1 MSQTDPAF
9 IFLTLIAAVLGLLTL
24 VLKAKIPPF
33 FALILV
39 ALVSGLALG
48 LSPTDV
54 ISSIQNG
61 MGGVLGFIAVVV
73 GLGAILGAILEHSG
87 GIQNIADR
95 LAKGSSNSVPWK
107 MSLLGTLV
115 AIPVFFDVALVILI
129 PLVLRLAKSLRRASL
144 YVAGPLLAGL
154 AAAHAF
160 IPPTPGP
167 IAVAALLDA
176 DLGLVIVAGLVA
188 AIPAVAI
195 GGPLF
200 ARARFSEEIGATND
214 ESSIQESEDRPV
226 MGISAAILALALP
239 ILLVASGTI
248 LKLTL
253 GEENV
258 SSSLLFVSHP
268 FVALL
273 ISLGLYYV
281 YANRAL
287 KIPGADLNTAS
298 MKALEPAGAVVLVT
312 GAGGAFKQVLI
323 DSQAGA
329 RIAEMAAS
337 MNISVLIFAF
347 LIAAL
352 VRVVQGS
359 ATVAMITAA
368 GFTAPLLMVAEISDF
383 DRALTVVAIAG
394 GATVLSHVNDSGFW
408 LVSRYLNL
416 SVSETLKSW
425 TVIST
430 LVGTTGFLVALL
442 LSLVF

>member
-1 MSQTDPAF
+1 MAQTDPVY
-9 IFLTLIAAVLGLLTL
+9 IFLTLAAAVSGLLVL
-24 VLKAKIPPF
+24 VLKAKTPPF
-33 FALILV
+33 FALILI
-39 ALVSGLALG
+39 ALLAGLALG

-54 ISSIQNG
+54 IASIQNG

-73 GLGAILGAILEHSG
+73 GLGAMLGAILEHSG
-87 GIQNIADR
+87 GIQALADR
-95 LAKGSSNSVPWK
+95 LGKGSVKSVPWK
-107 MSLLGTLV
+107 MSLLGTIV

-129 PLVLRLAKSLRRASL
+129 PLVLRLAKALRRTAL

-176 DLGLVIVAGLVA
+176 DLGLVILAGLLA

-195 GGPLF
+195 GGPIF
-200 ARARFSEEIGATND
+200 ARSQFSQALPETVSTEPTDQTGEED
-214 ESSIQESEDRPV
+214 SSGLV
-226 MGISAAILALALP
+226 AALLALALP
-239 ILLVASGTI
+239 IVLVASGTI
-248 LKLTL
+248 LNLSL
-253 GEENV
+253 GEAAV
-258 SSSLLFVSHP
+258 PPLVRFVSHP

-287 KIPGADLNTAS
+287 KLSADDLNTAS

-323 DSQAGA
+323 DSDAGA

-347 LIAAL
+347 LIAVL

-368 GFTAPLLMVAEISDF
+368 GFTAPLLQVAGISDF

-416 SVSETLKSW
+416 SVSETLRSW

>member
-1 MSQTDPAF
+1 MSQSDPLF
-9 IFLTLIAAVLGLLTL
+9 IFLTLAAAVGGLLAL
-24 VLKAKIPPF
+24 VLKAKVPPF
-33 FALILV
+33 FALILI
-39 ALVSGLALG
+39 ALVAGLVLG
-48 LSPTDV
+48 LSPSDV
-54 ISSIQNG
+54 IASIQNG
-61 MGGVLGFIAVVV
+61 MAGVLGFIAVVV
-73 GLGAILGAILEHSG
+73 GLGAILGAILEKSG
-87 GIQNIADR
+87 GIQSLAHR
-95 LAKGSSNSVPWK
+95 LAAGSPNSVPWK

-129 PLVLRLAKSLRRASL
+129 PLVLRLAKALRRVAL

-167 IAVAALLDA
+167 IAVAALLEA
-176 DLGLVIVAGLVA
+176 DLGLVIVAGLIA
-188 AIPAVAI
+188 AIPAVTI

-200 ARARFSEEIGATND
+200 ARMRFADEVEI
-214 ESSIQESEDRPV
+214 SPV
-226 MGISAAILALALP
+226 APDNSVETAPAGGLSAAIIALALP
-239 ILLVASGTI
+239 IVLVASGTI

-253 GEENV
+253 GEGNV
-258 SSSLLFVSHP
+258 PAAVAFFSHP

-273 ISLGLYYV
+273 VSLSLYYV
-281 YANRAL
+281 YANRVLNLSAT
-287 KIPGADLNTAS
+287 DLNTAS

-323 DSQAGA
+323 DSEAGA

-368 GFTAPLLMVAEISDF
+368 GFTAPLLQVANISDF

-408 LVSRYLNL
+408 LVSRYLDL
-416 SVSETLKSW
+416 SVSDTLKSW

-430 LVGTTGFLVALL
+430 LVGTTGFLVALV
-442 LSLVF
+442 LSFIF

>member
-1 MSQTDPAF
+1 MAQTDPLY
-9 IFLTLIAAVLGLLTL
+9 IFLTLAAAVTGLLVL
-24 VLKAKIPPF
+24 VLRAKMPPF
-33 FALILV
+33 FALILI
-39 ALVSGLALG
+39 ALLAGLALG

-54 ISSIQNG
+54 IASIQNG

-73 GLGAILGAILEHSG
+73 GLGAILGATLEHSG
-87 GIQNIADR
+87 GIRALADR
-95 LAKGSSNSVPWK
+95 LGSGSSKSVPWK
-107 MSLLGTLV
+107 MSLLGTIV

-129 PLVLRLAKSLRRASL
+129 PLVLRLAKSLRRAAL

-176 DLGLVIVAGLVA
+176 DLGLVILAGLIA
-188 AIPAVAI
+188 AVPAVAI
-195 GGPLF
+195 GGPIF
-200 ARARFSEEIGATND
+200 VRARYAEELPLTDAVRAPDTI
-214 ESSIQESEDRPV
+214 ESKSSNGLI
-226 MGISAAILALALP
+226 AALAALALP
-239 ILLVASGTI
+239 IILVASGTI
-248 LKLTL
+248 LKLSL
-253 GEENV
+253 GEAAMPPV
-258 SSSLLFVSHP
+258 LVFVSHP

-273 ISLGLYYV
+273 ISLGLYYI

-287 KIPGADLNTAS
+287 KLPASDLNTAS

-323 DSQAGA
+323 DSEAGA

-347 LIAAL
+347 LIAVL

-368 GFTAPLLMVAEISDF
+368 GFTAPLLQVAGISDF

-416 SVSETLKSW
+416 SVSETLRSW

-430 LVGTTGFLVALL
+430 LVGTTGFLVALV
-442 LSLVF
+442 LSLIF

>member
-1 MSQTDPAF
+1 MAQTDPLY
-9 IFLTLIAAVLGLLTL
+9 IFLTLAAAVTGLLVL
-24 VLKAKIPPF
+24 VLRAKMPPF
-33 FALILV
+33 FALILI
-39 ALVSGLALG
+39 ALLAGLALG
-48 LSPTDV
+48 LSPADV
-54 ISSIQNG
+54 IASIQNG

-87 GIQNIADR
+87 GIQALADR
-95 LAKGSSNSVPWK
+95 LGSGSRKSVPWK
-107 MSLLGTLV
+107 MSLLGTIV

-129 PLVLRLAKSLRRASL
+129 PLVMRLAKSLRRAAL

-176 DLGLVIVAGLVA
+176 DLGLVIVAGLIA

-195 GGPLF
+195 GGPIF
-200 ARARFSEEIGATND
+200 ARARYAAELPMIEAERGSETTEPK
-214 ESSIQESEDRPV
+214 SSN
-226 MGISAAILALALP
+226 GLFAALAALALP
-239 ILLVASGTI
+239 IILVASGTI
-248 LKLTL
+248 LKLSV
-253 GEENV
+253 GEASMPPALV
-258 SSSLLFVSHP
+258 FVSHP

-287 KIPGADLNTAS
+287 KLPASDLNTAS

-323 DSQAGA
+323 DSEAGA

-347 LIAAL
+347 LIAVL

-368 GFTAPLLMVAEISDF
+368 GFTAPLLQVAGISDF

-416 SVSETLKSW
+416 SVSETLRSW

-442 LSLVF
+442 LSMVF

>member
-1 MSQTDPAF
+1 MAQTDPLY
-9 IFLTLIAAVLGLLTL
+9 IFLTLAAAVTGLLVL
-24 VLKAKIPPF
+24 VLRAKMPPF
-33 FALILV
+33 FALILI
-39 ALVSGLALG
+39 ALLAGLALG
-48 LSPTDV
+48 LSPADV
-54 ISSIQNG
+54 IASIQNG

-87 GIQNIADR
+87 GIQALADR
-95 LAKGSSNSVPWK
+95 LGSGSSKSVPWK
-107 MSLLGTLV
+107 MSLLGTIV

-129 PLVLRLAKSLRRASL
+129 PLVMRLAKSLRRAAL

-176 DLGLVIVAGLVA
+176 DLGLVIVAGLIA

-195 GGPLF
+195 GGPIF
-200 ARARFSEEIGATND
+200 ARARYAAELPMIEAERGSETTEPK
-214 ESSIQESEDRPV
+214 SSN
-226 MGISAAILALALP
+226 GLFAALAALALP
-239 ILLVASGTI
+239 IILVASGTI
-248 LKLTL
+248 LKLSV
-253 GEENV
+253 GEASMPPALV
-258 SSSLLFVSHP
+258 FVSHP

-287 KIPGADLNTAS
+287 KLPASDLNTAS

-323 DSQAGA
+323 DSEAGA

-347 LIAAL
+347 LIAVL

-368 GFTAPLLMVAEISDF
+368 GFTAPLLQVAGISDF

-416 SVSETLKSW
+416 SVSETLRSW

-442 LSLVF
+442 LSMVF